1 MTQCL
6 EPLPS
11 PPIPAAAGRG
21 GTTMGKVIAIDGPSG
36 AGKSTIAKMLA
47 GRLGFTY
54 LDTGALYRA
63 VALLF
68 LQKRVTPDDDD
79 RVLEAALGRTEI
91 RFDEGKVMLDGR
103 DVSSEIRTPEV
114 GHYSSV
120 FSARR
125 VVRDFLLDVQRNAS
139 SDHNIV
145 VEGRDTTTVVFPG
158 AYRKFYMDASI
169 EERTRRRHRQLEEMG
184 IHVTETEAEK
194 DVKERDARD
203 KARDIAPLTKA
214 KDAIIIETTGK
225 GIEQILDTL
234 MEVVGT
240 HP

>member
-1 MTQCL
+1 
-6 EPLPS
+6 
-11 PPIPAAAGRG
+11 
-21 GTTMGKVIAIDGPSG
+21 MGKVIAIDGPSG
-36 AGKSTIAKMLA
+36 AGKSTIARMLA

-68 LQKRVTPDDDD
+68 LQKGITPDDDD
-79 RVLEAALGRTEI
+79 KALEVTLCHAEI
-91 RFDEGKVMLDGR
+91 RFEEGKIMLNGR

-125 VVRDFLLDVQRNAS
+125 VVRDFLLDVQRRAS
-139 SDHNIV
+139 SDNDLV
-145 VEGRDTTTVVFPG
+145 VEGRDTTTVVFPE
-158 AYRKFYMDASI
+158 AYRKFYMDASM
-169 EERTRRRHRQLEEMG
+169 EERTWRRHRQLEEMG
-184 IHVTETEAEK
+184 IHATLAEAEK
-194 DVKERDARD
+194 DVRERDERD
-203 KARDIAPLTKA
+203 QGRNIAPLTRA

-225 GIEQILDTL
+225 GIEQILDAL
-234 MEVVGT
+234 MEVVRV